1 MHWLRRYRVGL
12 VLLGL
17 LVAGGVL
24 ELRRHGLGLR
34 EAVVRAGRTRL
45 HRIVMTTL
53 TALVGLVPMALGI
66 DVGSEANPLA
76 RAVIGGLAV
85 STVLMRVLIPT
96 LYVILEERFPRRI
109 ESPEGVLVAQ
119 GDAA

>member
-45 HRIVMTTL
+45 HRIVM
-53 TALVGLVPMALGI
+53 
-66 DVGSEANPLA
+66 
-76 RAVIGGLAV
+76 RASPRSSASFPWRSA
-85 STVLMRVLIPT
+85 ST
-96 LYVILEERFPRRI
+96 
-109 ESPEGVLVAQ
+109 
-119 GDAA
+119 